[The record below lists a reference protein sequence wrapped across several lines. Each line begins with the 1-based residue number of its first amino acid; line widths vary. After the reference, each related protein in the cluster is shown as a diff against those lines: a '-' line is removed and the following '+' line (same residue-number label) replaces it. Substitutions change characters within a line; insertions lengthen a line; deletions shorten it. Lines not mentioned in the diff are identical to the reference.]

1 MKFGPALALAKKDWK
16 RIFREPAFLF
26 ILVLFPVMLTVAFGT
41 SFGAMGGS
49 QTTQF
54 RIGVVELA
62 SNSTSSNQFSH
73 DLSASGAFMV
83 SYYAE
88 NSTAQSAL
96 SQGQLQALVLLPA
109 SFDQSVQSFRAH
121 PNDPREWTNSTI
133 SIYLDKGSALTA
145 QVIPT
150 MLVQVLDQ
158 GVLGAKAAT
167 QATAL
172 SLSSPSEVEV
182 RGASVFQ
189 SFAPGL
195 FAFASI
201 YMIMIVAQS
210 YTSDRDTGVLG
221 RIMITPATSGDIVM
235 GSALSYLIIA
245 LFQALLVFACV
256 YALGYHPAA
265 GTAGLAVGFLIIT
278 VFALCNIGFGLITAA
293 VSRSAGA
300 ATGIS
305 FVFLMPQLFLGTFV
319 GSALSSTAQEA
330 GRFLPAYYV
339 TDALTSLWTRGA
351 SVTSPAVVTDLTA
364 VAVSSLVILTV
375 GVLVFRRLASG
386 RTSLT

>member
-1 MKFGPALALAKKDWK
+1 MKLGHALALAKKDWK

-41 SFGAMGGS
+41 SFGAVGGS

-54 RIGVVELA
+54 KIGVVALGG
-62 SNSTSSNQFSH
+62 NSTSSSQFSH
-73 DLSASGAFMV
+73 ALSASGAFAV
-83 SYYAE
+83 SYYAD
-88 NSTAQSAL
+88 NRSGQSAL
-96 SQGQLQALVLLPA
+96 GQGQLQALVLLPA
-109 SFDQSVQSFRAH
+109 GFDQSVRSFRAH
-121 PNDPREWTNSTI
+121 PSDPGEWTNSTI
-133 SIYLDKGSALTA
+133 SVFLDKGSALTV
-145 QVIPT
+145 QVIPA

-158 GVLGAKAAT
+158 GVLGAKLAA
-167 QATAL
+167 QATPL

-182 RGASVFQ
+182 GGTSVFQ

-210 YTSDRDTGVLG
+210 YTTDRETGVLG
-221 RIMITPATSGDIVM
+221 RIMVTPTTSADIVM
-235 GSALSYLIIA
+235 GSVASYLIIA

-293 VSRSAGA
+293 LSKSAGA

-305 FVFLMPQLFLGTFV
+305 FAFLMPQLFLGTFV
-319 GSALSSTAQEA
+319 GSALSTTAQEA

-351 SVTSPAVVTDLTA
+351 SVTSPAVVTDLAA
-364 VAVSSLVILTV
+364 VVVSSVVILSV
-375 GVLVFRRLASG
+375 GVLVFRRLAI
-386 RTSLT
+386 RWTT

>member
-1 MKFGPALALAKKDWK
+1 MKFGHALALAKKDWK

-26 ILVLFPVMLTVAFGT
+26 MLVLFPVVLTIAFGT

-54 RIGVVELA
+54 KIGVIALGG
-62 SNSTSSNQFSH
+62 NSTSSNQLSH
-73 DLSASGAFMV
+73 DLRASGAFAV
-83 SYYAE
+83 SFYAD
-88 NSTAQSAL
+88 NRSAQSAL

-109 SFDQSVQSFRAH
+109 GFDQSVQSFRAH
-121 PNDPREWTNSTI
+121 PSDPGMWTNSTI
-133 SIYLDKGSALTA
+133 SVYLDKGSALTA

-158 GVLGAKAAT
+158 RVLGAKPVA
-167 QATAL
+167 QATPL

-182 RGASVFQ
+182 RGTSVFQ
-189 SFAPGL
+189 SFAPGI

-210 YTSDRDTGVLG
+210 YTTDRETGVLS
-221 RIMITPATSGDIVM
+221 RIMVTPTTSADIVM
-235 GSALSYLIIA
+235 GSVVSYLIIA

-293 VSRSAGA
+293 ISKSAGA

-319 GSALSSTAQEA
+319 GSALSPTAQQA

-351 SVTSPAVVTDLTA
+351 SVTSPAVMTDMAA
-364 VAVSSLVILTV
+364 VVVSSLVVLAV
-375 GVLVFRRLASG
+375 GVLIFRRLASPF
-386 RTSLT
+386 TT